1 MFSFSEEL
9 KWYEPG
15 LEIIE
20 DSLSGNT
27 QKDLVE
33 LIQTI
38 LKVQQNLITERQA
51 EETNPDQMVLEEAAP
66 VKEADPAELTDIEA
80 EPGDDEE

>member
-38 LKVQQNLITERQA
+38 LKVQQNALKEAAAEA
-51 EETNPDQMVLEEAAP
+51 EEKEVQNPDQMMLEMEEKP
-66 VKEADPAELTDIEA
+66 IADMDA

>member
-15 LEIIE
+15 LEVIE

-38 LKVQQNLITERQA
+38 LNVQRNALKEA
-51 EETNPDQMVLEEAAP
+51 EEKETQNPDQIMLSEMEEKP
-66 VKEADPAELTDIEA
+66 IADLDA

>member
-15 LEIIE
+15 LEVIE

-38 LKVQQNLITERQA
+38 LKVQQNALKEAAAETE
-51 EETNPDQMVLEEAAP
+51 EKETQNPDQMMLEMEEKP
-66 VKEADPAELTDIEA
+66 IADMDA